1 MLLGELPALISAATA
16 TVARSTADFAARPII
31 RLELDPA
38 ERALISEIH
47 DASDWVFTID
57 RNMGIEFFDH
67 GGRQGRRDRPDY
79 LIDYT
84 PPMVTG
90 HGHRLIINSRSLA
103 ELEAILH
110 PLVRAGERH
119 FLATSQRRGCRLAVL
134 DMPLLFETGGETRCD
149 ATLVVSAPGFVQRAR
164 VLGRARMTEERLA
177 AILARQTPD
186 AEKRRRADFVIR
198 TGLDRRVSR
207 MAARRIAARLA
218 AERGRRWPACWAGA
232 LMAAQGGDHA

>member
-1 MLLGELPALISAATA
+1 MVILGLTGSIGMGKT
-16 TVARSTADFAARPII
+16 TVANALRACGAAIYDADAAVHPVLARFPDAASGEGAARAAD
-31 RLELDPA
+31 RRVLGARVFADP
-38 ERALISEIH
+38 EAL
-47 DASDWVFTID
+47 T
-57 RNMGIEFFDH
+57 
-67 GGRQGRRDRPDY
+67 
-79 LIDYT
+79 
-84 PPMVTG
+84 
-90 HGHRLIINSRSLA
+90 

-134 DMPLLFETGGETRCD
+134 DIPLLFETGGETRCD

-177 AILARQTPD
+177 AILARQMPD

-218 AERGRRWPACWAGA
+218 TQRGRRWPSCWAGA
-232 LMAAQGGDHA
+232 LKPAQEGDHA